1 MKYKHTLTSKIGL
14 KRVDNED
21 SVGVFEVENGLLA
34 VVCDGLGGNK
44 AGEIAS
50 KLTVDTIHEFFINQE
65 DNDYLVRIEKSIIE
79 ANRIVLEK
87 SSNDL
92 ELNGMATTAEV
103 LFLKNDTAYWGH
115 VGDSRIYNFRNNK
128 LKQLTKDHSLVQ
140 KLVDEGYLTLKEA
153 ENHPNK
159 NIIMRAL
166 GDSHAVDVDI
176 SKLKLGQRDD
186 SKFFICTDG
195 VTAVLGDSDLLGLL
209 KLKDIDIISDKVCS
223 LVEERG
229 APDNYSFVIITKMD

>member
-1 MKYKHTLTSKIGL
+1 MILKHTFVSKIGL

-21 SVGVFEVENGLLA
+21 SVGVFEVEDGLLA
-34 VVCDGLGGNK
+34 IVCDGLGGNK
-44 AGEIAS
+44 AGEVAS
-50 KLTVDTIHEFFINQE
+50 KLTVETIYEVFKNMNQ
-65 DNDYLVRIEKSIIE
+65 NDFLVRIQNSITE
-79 ANRIVLEK
+79 ANRTVLEK
-87 SSNDL
+87 SSNDV

-103 LFLKNDTAYWGH
+103 LFLKGDNAYWGH
-115 VGDSRIYNFRNNK
+115 VGDSRIYNLRNGK

-166 GDSHAVDVDI
+166 GDKNAVDIDL
-176 SKLKLGQRDD
+176 SKLKISQKDD
-186 SKFFICTDG
+186 FKFFVCTDG
-195 VTAVLGDSDLLGLL
+195 VTAVLGDSDLQSLL
-209 KLKDIDIISDKVCS
+209 KLKDINIIADKVCN

-229 APDNYSFVIITKMD
+229 APDNYTFVLISKMD